1 MCNLTHTV
9 IQNFVTRIPIGKVMA
24 YGEVAEKLC
33 TEPRAGA
40 KGGRVV
46 ANAMKDAKHK
56 GLDVPWHRVLKKV
69 DDHLAKPA
77 PRAPPEQRSLLKKE
91 GVKFDQKGRVSRR
104 EHGCCPCKGKSRR

>member
-40 KGGRVV
+40 KYIIPFPKALCGAAV
-46 ANAMKDAKHK
+46 
-56 GLDVPWHRVLKKV
+56 
-69 DDHLAKPA
+69 
-77 PRAPPEQRSLLKKE
+77 RAT
-91 GVKFDQKGRVSRR
+91 
-104 EHGCCPCKGKSRR
+104 CY